1 MKKLF
6 VWILLLAALGGG
18 GWWAWQRWPDKIAFW
33 RNGTVVAKKPA
44 RPTTAVVSPRNI
56 SFAVMAAG
64 DIGPADTV
72 SVRPEI
78 SGRIATLPV
87 DIGDRV
93 KKDQILFTL
102 DDSDLQ
108 IERSTRVTEIE
119 GAKLQVERAG
129 RNFERSKQLFAEK
142 LISQELYE
150 NTKTEHE
157 LAKNSLE
164 RAGKALAQV
173 EDKLLKT
180 KILAPFDCTILTRPV
195 SVGQAVSGA
204 SGVNSGTEVMAI
216 ANLTDMIVNAHIN
229 QADVSRLNV
238 GQNVDIEIEAVPGLK
253 LTGSVD
259 RVAPQ
264 ATIRNGIKGFA
275 TRILLKN
282 ADDQVRPGMTANLTI
297 PLISADNVLAVP
309 LAAVFTEQGE
319 RFVYV
324 QQGEKFAR
332 QPIQIGVADYD
343 FAEVQKGLSGGET
356 VSLVQPAD
364 ETGVP
369 AASAFGDSKPAK
381 KTAGKPGSK
390 TKPGGKTTGKPG
402 ESKPSSGKGGV

>member
-6 VWILLLAALGGG
+6 VSIFLLAALGCG

-33 RNGTVVAKKPA
+33 RNSAAAEKKPT
-44 RPTTAVVSPRNI
+44 RPTTAVVTPRDI

-93 KKDQILFTL
+93 KKEQVLFTL

-108 IERSTRVTEIE
+108 IERSTRMTEIE

-164 RAGKALAQV
+164 RAGKSLALS
-173 EDKLLKT
+173 L
-180 KILAPFDCTILTRPV
+180 I
-195 SVGQAVSGA
+195 
-204 SGVNSGTEVMAI
+204 
-216 ANLTDMIVNAHIN
+216 HI
-229 QADVSRLNV
+229 
-238 GQNVDIEIEAVPGLK
+238 
-253 LTGSVD
+253 
-259 RVAPQ
+259 
-264 ATIRNGIKGFA
+264 
-275 TRILLKN
+275 
-282 ADDQVRPGMTANLTI
+282 
-297 PLISADNVLAVP
+297 
-309 LAAVFTEQGE
+309 
-319 RFVYV
+319 
-324 QQGEKFAR
+324 
-332 QPIQIGVADYD
+332 
-343 FAEVQKGLSGGET
+343 
-356 VSLVQPAD
+356 
-364 ETGVP
+364 
-369 AASAFGDSKPAK
+369 
-381 KTAGKPGSK
+381 
-390 TKPGGKTTGKPG
+390 
-402 ESKPSSGKGGV
+402 